1 VKLGRCETVVHYIL
15 AASSN
20 FDSETMTE
28 ALYHC
33 YYILQPSNNGPM
45 LMRHL
50 AGEKEVKQALDN

>member
-1 VKLGRCETVVHYIL
+1 VVHYIL

-33 YYILQPSNNGPM
+33 YYILQPLDNGPM

-50 AGEKEVKQALDN
+50 AGEEEVKQALDN